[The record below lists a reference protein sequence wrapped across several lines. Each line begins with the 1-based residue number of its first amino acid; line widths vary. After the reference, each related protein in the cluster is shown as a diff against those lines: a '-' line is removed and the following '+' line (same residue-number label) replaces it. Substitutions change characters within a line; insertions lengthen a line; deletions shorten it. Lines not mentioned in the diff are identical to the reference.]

1 MKAIIHHVK
10 HLPELEDVLHS
21 RYTWLI
27 CRVER
32 AQTRLQTGNKLLE
45 LPFLD
50 PWLRCGLCDLHFIIT
65 HIPANILSLQHI
77 RYAKRH
83 ACHLNSGCREREK
96 KKGLKIPDLLCFTS
110 SSPSPPWAK
119 VEYWWNFSGVLQSW
133 VQVSE
138 GLLNIELE
146 FNKTMTH
153 THEHPKYHFEGF
165 SFKRSSFLA
174 LQFERNILLP
184 AVKAPEPSSWCR
196 NSQGF
201 KSHWCLETYAW
212 YSTLPAAVKMPRVWY
227 LWITKANCL

>member
-1 MKAIIHHVK
+1 MLHMADLQSWACTKAAPNRKQVSRTAFFGSLASLWPVWSALHH
-10 HLPELEDVLHS
+10 HTHS
-21 RYTWLI
+21 HQHPVTSAHTP
-27 CRVER
+27 C
-32 AQTRLQTGNKLLE
+32 QKTRLSFK
-45 LPFLD
+45 F
-50 PWLRCGLCDLHFIIT
+50 R
-65 HIPANILSLQHI
+65 LQ
-77 RYAKRH
+77 
-83 ACHLNSGCREREK
+83 RER
-96 KKGLKIPDLLCFTS
+96 KGLKIPDLLCFTS

-133 VQVSE
+133 GQVSE

-153 THEHPKYHFEGF
+153 THKHPKYHFEGF

-184 AVKAPEPSSWCR
+184 AVKAPKPSSWCR